1 MHLTLLTSKLM
12 KLLELLADLEEQ
24 VDSIDLDPAID
35 LLAIDLAIDRL
46 ASRFDHLVTTI
57 DHHTMNPLTTLDS
70 HRYLS

>member
-1 MHLTLLTSKLM
+1 MNLTLLTLKLM

-35 LLAIDLAIDRL
+35 LLAIDLAIDHL

-57 DHHTMNPLTTLDS
+57 GHHTMVPLTTLDS